1 MMKYIKICILRLF
14 THSCHQSG
22 NCAGKNLYGPYL
34 QNLKEDEAT
43 IVCIVNKPSIGW
55 VELVPNG
62 GTHYY
67 EGEQSRY
74 FNTT

>member
-1 MMKYIKICILRLF
+1 ME
-14 THSCHQSG
+14 
-22 NCAGKNLYGPYL
+22 
-34 QNLKEDEAT
+34 NLKEDEVT

-55 VELVPNG
+55 VELVPND